1 MTLST
6 LGTITIR
13 CEVIM
18 EGVREMKV
26 GLLHQK
32 RLDTLGTHQDRKRQR
47 IIGKLMY
54 EREGKRKGY
63 ARHVIV
69 ARERQRER
77 DQSRERGIRVCEI
90 YSGERDRE
98 TKGRGN
104 ESMKE
109 RERKEGVCDV

>member
-1 MTLST
+1 MALST

-13 CEVIM
+13 CEVVM
-18 EGVREMKV
+18 EGVRDMKV

-32 RLDTLGTHQDRKRQR
+32 RLDTQESKRQR

-63 ARHVIV
+63 ASNVIV

-77 DQSRERGIRVCEI
+77 DQSRER
-90 YSGERDRE
+90 ERD
-98 TKGRGN
+98 K
-104 ESMKE
+104 
-109 RERKEGVCDV
+109 GVCVKYLVAREIEK